1 MINPIISIII
11 ISITYEK
18 LVNRLEIRQ
27 LHYFMA
33 VCEEMH
39 FTKAAEKI
47 GVSQPTLSQQ
57 IRALEDELHM
67 PLFDRIG
74 KKIALTEAGM
84 LLLNNATT
92 IMDTLQNVKD
102 SIADLRHLHG
112 GKIRVG
118 IMPSDLDYRITQL
131 VIDFHHEFPKVK
143 LMVISSIDILQQVLD
158 SEVDIGIG
166 VNVQPHDRLVT
177 IPLCKEEYV
186 LTVSKKHPLANR
198 TSIDL
203 KELKDLPVIMYPE
216 GYLGRDL
223 VEETV
228 RQEGFQL
235 HSILETSSATSIL
248 NLVKADIGATVQ
260 PNLLIRQIND
270 PDLHMIRFQENPP
283 SRSMAII
290 YRSDR
295 YLSQAA
301 KAFIDRCREYF
312 QDQGGVRVHPD

>member
-1 MINPIISIII
+1 MMYMIVLHMIISTTNE
-11 ISITYEK
+11 SEWT
-18 LVNRLEIRQ
+18 RLEIRQ

-74 KKIALTEAGM
+74 KKISLTEAGE
-84 LLLNNATT
+84 LLLRNAEA

-102 SIADLRHLHG
+102 SIADLRQVHG

-131 VIDFHHEFPKVK
+131 VVDFHRDFPQVK
-143 LMVISSIDILQQVLD
+143 LMVIASIDILRQVLE
-158 SEVDIGIG
+158 SEVDIGVG
-166 VNVQPHDRLVT
+166 TNVPETDRIVS
-177 IPLCKEEYV
+177 IPLCTEEYV
-186 LTVSKKHPLANR
+186 LTVSANHPLAAR
-198 TSIDL
+198 TTIDIH
-203 KELKDLPVIMYPE
+203 ELRDVPMIIYPE
-216 GYLGRDL
+216 GFMGREL
-223 VEETV
+223 VEEAV
-228 RQEGFQL
+228 RRHGFRL
-235 HSILETSSATSIL
+235 HSILETSSATSII
-248 NLVKADIGATVQ
+248 NLVREGLGATVQ
-260 PNLLIRQIND
+260 PYPLIRQMND
-270 PDLHMIRFQENPP
+270 PTLRTIRIEGGAPC
-283 SRSMAII
+283 RSLSII

-301 KAFIDRCREYF
+301 KAFMERIQNYF
-312 QDQGGVRVHPD
+312 QPRR

>member
-1 MINPIISIII
+1 MS
-11 ISITYEK
+11 
-18 LVNRLEIRQ
+18 RLEIRQ

-84 LLLNNATT
+84 LLLTNATT

-131 VIDFHHEFPKVK
+131 VIDFHHAFPKVK

-166 VNVQPHDRLVT
+166 VNVEPNDRLIT
-177 IPLCKEEYV
+177 IPLCREDYV
-186 LTVSKKHPLANR
+186 LTVSTEHPLASR
-198 TSIDL
+198 KSIEL

-223 VEETV
+223 VEEVV
-228 RQEGFQL
+228 RKHGFQL
-235 HSILETSSATSIL
+235 HSILETSTATSII
-248 NLVKADIGATVQ
+248 NLVKANIGATVQ
-260 PNLLIRQIND
+260 PSLLMQQIND
-270 PDLHMIRFQENPP
+270 PDLRIIRIQDHAP

-301 KAFIDRCREYF
+301 KAFIDRVRAYF
-312 QDQGGVRVHPD
+312 QD

>member
-1 MINPIISIII
+1 M
-11 ISITYEK
+11 
-18 LVNRLEIRQ
+18 EIRQ

-84 LLLNNATT
+84 LLLTNATT

-131 VIDFHHEFPKVK
+131 VIDFHHAFPKVK

-166 VNVQPHDRLVT
+166 VNVEPNDRLIT
-177 IPLCKEEYV
+177 IPLCREDYV
-186 LTVSKKHPLANR
+186 LTVSTEHPLASR
-198 TSIDL
+198 KSIEL

-223 VEETV
+223 VEEVV
-228 RQEGFQL
+228 RKHGFQL
-235 HSILETSSATSIL
+235 HSILETSTATSII
-248 NLVKADIGATVQ
+248 NLVKANIGATVQ
-260 PNLLIRQIND
+260 PSLLMQQIND
-270 PDLHMIRFQENPP
+270 PDLRIIRIQDHAP

-301 KAFIDRCREYF
+301 KAFIDRVRAYF
-312 QDQGGVRVHPD
+312 QD